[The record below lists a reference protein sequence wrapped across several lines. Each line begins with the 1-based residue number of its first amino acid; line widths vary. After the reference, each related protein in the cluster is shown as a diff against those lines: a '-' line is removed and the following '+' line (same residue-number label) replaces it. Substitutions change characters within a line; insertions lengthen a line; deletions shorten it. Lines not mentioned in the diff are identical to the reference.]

1 MNEQQSADLFSQ
13 QLDRLLQGQTPT
25 PPPPGDEGFQELLS
39 LADELSQVSFQAG
52 PIAQAAFQSQLE
64 SWFGP
69 GSGPTIPGPK
79 YGRWN
84 TMAGKLIALIVSI
97 LVAVAIGALT
107 LVIAIL
113 VVIRAVIPGVTPGT
127 PTPTLTGTPPAT
139 ATTTPVSSLTST
151 PVASGTVTSTLM
163 PSPTIVSTID
173 TIDTITVVVTIEI
186 DIDDL
191 VPGQLPHDGGDH
203 DDDDDDDDDDHNGYQ
218 DHNRGHGNDPDHHD
232 EDNPGRG
239 HH

>member
-1 MNEQQSADLFSQ
+1 VNEQQSADLFSQ
-13 QLDRLLQGQTPT
+13 QLDRLVHGEPPT
-25 PPPPGDEGFQELLS
+25 PPSPGDEGFQELLS
-39 LADELSQVSFQAG
+39 LAGELSQVRFQAS

-69 GSGPTIPGPK
+69 GSGPTISGPK

-84 TMAGKLIALIVSI
+84 TMPGKLIALIVSI
-97 LVAVAIGALT
+97 LIAVTIGALT
-107 LVIAIL
+107 LVIAIM
-113 VVIRAVIPGVTPGT
+113 VVIRAVIPGATHGT

-151 PVASGTVTSTLM
+151 PVASGTVTSTVVA
-163 PSPTIVSTID
+163 SPTIVSTID
-173 TIDTITVVVTIEI
+173 TIDTITVVVTIEV
-186 DIDDL
+186 DVDDL
-191 VPGQLPHDGGDH
+191 VPGQMPHDR
-203 DDDDDDDDDDHNGYQ
+203 DDQDDDDDDHDGYH